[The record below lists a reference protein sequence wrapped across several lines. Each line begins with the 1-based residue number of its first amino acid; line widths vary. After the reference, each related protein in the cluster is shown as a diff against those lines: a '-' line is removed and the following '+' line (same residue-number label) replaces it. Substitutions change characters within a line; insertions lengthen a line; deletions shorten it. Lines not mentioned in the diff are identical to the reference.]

1 MNGSIGNRL
10 DGGKVMPIIRKR
22 RIWWEPVSEATS
34 YVVYATPEK
43 TLFEKNNFMWDATPG
58 IIFKVVMGKTELIIP
73 DEWPEFPIEQ
83 GTYYI
88 GITSRD
94 DTGNQSD
101 PFLSSG
107 LFKLFPPPPPK
118 KGGIENL

>member
-1 MNGSIGNRL
+1 
-10 DGGKVMPIIRKR
+10 MPIIRKR

-34 YVVYATPEK
+34 YVVYVTPEK

-58 IIFKVVMGKTELIIP
+58 ITFKVVMGKTELIIP

>member
-1 MNGSIGNRL
+1 
-10 DGGKVMPIIRKR
+10 MPIIRKR
-22 RIWWEPVSEATS
+22 RIWWEPVLEATS
-34 YVVYATPEK
+34 YVVYVTPEK

-107 LFKLFPPPPPK
+107 LFKLLPPPPPK